1 MAQKAE
7 RENENHIKT
16 NNENNDVG
24 WNVIVKKKSNE
35 ETCAFHGS
43 YGTQQHRLST
53 AVIKLRF
60 RRFSSATFNCRFGYK
75 LEFK

>member
-7 RENENHIKT
+7 GENENHIKT
-16 NNENNDVG
+16 SNENNDVG
-24 WNVIVKKKSNE
+24 CNE

-43 YGTQQHRLST
+43 YGTQQHCLST